1 MNNRHHRKPI
11 KYYAKSFNAIVPFW
25 NYLFD

>member
-1 MNNRHHRKPI
+1 MKDRHHREQT
-11 KYYAKSFNAIVPFW
+11 YSYAKSFNAIVPFW